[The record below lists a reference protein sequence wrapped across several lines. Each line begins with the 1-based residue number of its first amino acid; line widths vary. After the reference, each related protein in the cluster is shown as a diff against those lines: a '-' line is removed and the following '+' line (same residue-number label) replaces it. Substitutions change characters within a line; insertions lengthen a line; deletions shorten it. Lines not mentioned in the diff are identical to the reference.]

1 MGAIQLKNVRKKF
14 GNDVVIDNLNLEIK
28 DGSFTVLVGPSG
40 CGKSTTLRM
49 ITGLDEPT
57 SGDILIDGHKINDL
71 TPGKRDIAMVFQN
84 YALYPTMTVR
94 ENIEFGLEN
103 KKVPKEERQRRVKDI
118 CEIVG
123 LTEYLDR
130 KPSTLSGGQRQR
142 VALARAMVK
151 QPKVFLMD
159 EPLSNLDAKL
169 RGQMRVELIS
179 LHKKLGTTFVYVTHD
194 QVEAMSMA
202 DDIVLMK
209 DGYIVQQSNP
219 RQLYQNPTC
228 IYAAQFIGTPQ
239 MNIISNVLPDGMQL
253 GFRPEKVY
261 LQRVEEDYVSIQA
274 EVVTKEMLGSETI
287 YSLSS
292 VYGTLMVKSEHEVEN
307 DCLLDLSIPFSA
319 MYLFNREGKRAD
331 LGQPERH
338 IHGVCIHCIF
348 MAYGPG
354 YRISE
359 HDYHEAGISKVPI
372 SVQSVHIHVLAGTG
386 HGVEK
391 CGILCTVNHG
401 CPADSTVQYL

>member
-1 MGAIQLKNVRKKF
+1 MGAIQLRNVKKKF
-14 GNDVVIDNLNLEIK
+14 GSEVVIENLNLDIA

-57 SGDILIDGHKINDL
+57 SGDIYIDGQKINDL

-103 KKVPKEERQRRVKDI
+103 KKVPKEERKKRVSEI

-123 LTEYLDR
+123 LTGYLDR
-130 KPSTLSGGQRQR
+130 KPATLSGGQRQR

-169 RGQMRVELIS
+169 RGQMRVELIG

-209 DGYIVQQSNP
+209 DGYIVQQSKPRELYNNP
-219 RQLYQNPTC
+219 SC

-239 MNIISNVLPDGMQL
+239 MNVVENVLPEGMKL
-253 GFRPEKVY
+253 GFRPEKMY
-261 LQRVEEDYVSIQA
+261 LQEIGEEHIVIRAD
-274 EVVTKEMLGSETI
+274 VVTKEMLGSETI
-287 YSLSS
+287 YSLDSR
-292 VYGTLMVKSEHEVEN
+292 YGTLMAKSEHEVEDN
-307 DCLLDLSIPFSA
+307 SSLNLSVPFSA
-319 MYLFNREGKRAD
+319 MYLFGGD
-331 LGQPERH
+331 GQRIELDGSRRQM
-338 IHGVCIHCIF
+338 IKEAFAAQGV
-348 MAYGPG
+348 
-354 YRISE
+354 
-359 HDYHEAGISKVPI
+359 
-372 SVQSVHIHVLAGTG
+372 
-386 HGVEK
+386 
-391 CGILCTVNHG
+391 
-401 CPADSTVQYL
+401 

>member
-1 MGAIQLKNVRKKF
+1 MGAIQLKNVTKKF
-14 GNDVVIDNLNLEIK
+14 GDQMVIDDLNLSIE

-57 SGDILIDGHKINDL
+57 SGDIYIDGKKINDL

-103 KKVPKEERQRRVKDI
+103 KKVPKEERKKRVQEI
-118 CEIVG
+118 CEVVG
-123 LTEYLDR
+123 LTQYLDR
-130 KPSTLSGGQRQR
+130 KPATLSGGQRQR

-169 RGQMRVELIS
+169 RGQMRVELIG

-209 DGYIVQQSNP
+209 DGYIVQQSSPRELYNNP
-219 RQLYQNPTC
+219 NC
-228 IYAAQFIGTPQ
+228 VYAAQFIGTPQ
-239 MNIISNVLPDGMQL
+239 MNIVKDILPEGMQV

-261 LQRVEEDYVSIQA
+261 LKEVEEEHVEISAKIA
-274 EVVTKEMLGSETI
+274 TKEMLGSEII
-287 YSLSS
+287 YSLDSPAGKLMAKS
-292 VYGTLMVKSEHEVEN
+292 DYEAEDESTLK
-307 DCLLDLSIPFSA
+307 LSIPVKN
-319 MYLFNREGKRAD
+319 MYLFDKDGKRITLD
-331 LGQPERH
+331 DERRLM
-338 IHGVCIHCIF
+338 I
-348 MAYGPG
+348 
-354 YRISE
+354 R
-359 HDYHEAGISKVPI
+359 AGFAK
-372 SVQSVHIHVLAGTG
+372 LAGRE
-386 HGVEK
+386 V
-391 CGILCTVNHG
+391 
-401 CPADSTVQYL
+401 

>member
-1 MGAIQLKNVRKKF
+1 MGAIQLKNVTKKF
-14 GNDVVIDNLNLEIK
+14 GDQMVIDDLNLSIE

-57 SGDILIDGHKINDL
+57 SGDIYIDGKKINDL

-103 KKVPKEERQRRVKDI
+103 KKVPKEERKKRVQEI
-118 CEIVG
+118 CEVVG
-123 LTEYLDR
+123 LTQYLDR
-130 KPSTLSGGQRQR
+130 KPATLSGGQRQR

-169 RGQMRVELIS
+169 RGQMRVELIG

-209 DGYIVQQSNP
+209 DGYIVQQSSPRELYNNP
-219 RQLYQNPTC
+219 NC
-228 IYAAQFIGTPQ
+228 
-239 MNIISNVLPDGMQL
+239 
-253 GFRPEKVY
+253 VY
-261 LQRVEEDYVSIQA
+261 
-274 EVVTKEMLGSETI
+274 
-287 YSLSS
+287 
-292 VYGTLMVKSEHEVEN
+292 
-307 DCLLDLSIPFSA
+307 
-319 MYLFNREGKRAD
+319 
-331 LGQPERH
+331 
-338 IHGVCIHCIF
+338 
-348 MAYGPG
+348 
-354 YRISE
+354 
-359 HDYHEAGISKVPI
+359 
-372 SVQSVHIHVLAGTG
+372 
-386 HGVEK
+386 
-391 CGILCTVNHG
+391 
-401 CPADSTVQYL
+401 

>member
-1 MGAIQLKNVRKKF
+1 MGAIQLKNVTKKF
-14 GNDVVIDNLNLEIK
+14 GDQMVIDDLNLSIE

-57 SGDILIDGHKINDL
+57 SGDIYIDGKKINDL

-103 KKVPKEERQRRVKDI
+103 KKVPKEERKKRVQEI
-118 CEIVG
+118 CEVVG
-123 LTEYLDR
+123 LTQYLDR
-130 KPSTLSGGQRQR
+130 KPATLSGGQRQR

-169 RGQMRVELIS
+169 RGQMRVELIG

-209 DGYIVQQSNP
+209 DGYIVQQSSPRELYNNP
-219 RQLYQNPTC
+219 NC
-228 IYAAQFIGTPQ
+228 VYAAQFIGTPQ
-239 MNIISNVLPDGMQL
+239 MNIVKDILPEGMQV

-261 LQRVEEDYVSIQA
+261 LKEVEEEHVEISAKIA
-274 EVVTKEMLGSETI
+274 TKEMLGSEII
-287 YSLSS
+287 YSLDSPAGKLMAKS
-292 VYGTLMVKSEHEVEN
+292 DYEAEDESTLK
-307 DCLLDLSIPFSA
+307 LSIPVKN
-319 MYLFNREGKRAD
+319 MYLFDKDGKR
-331 LGQPERH
+331 
-338 IHGVCIHCIF
+338 I
-348 MAYGPG
+348 
-354 YRISE
+354 
-359 HDYHEAGISKVPI
+359 
-372 SVQSVHIHVLAGTG
+372 T
-386 HGVEK
+386 
-391 CGILCTVNHG
+391 
-401 CPADSTVQYL
+401 